1 MIRRPPRSTRT
12 DTLFPYTT
20 LFRSGRGCPR
30 LEPIRKAPL
39 PNPPLPSQGREPK
52 ERSMKYLP
60 LIWSELFR
68 RKTRTILNL
77 LSILAAF
84 LLFGLLN
91 GVRTSFPEAGP
102 SANGDERLQTGS
114 RRSLSSEE
122 HPSELQSI

>member
-20 LFRSGRGCPR
+20 LFRS
-30 LEPIRKAPL
+30 
-39 PNPPLPSQGREPK
+39 NPPLPSQGREPK

-68 RKTRTILNL
+68 RKTRTILTL

-91 GVRTSFPEAGP
+91 GVRTSFAEAGQG
-102 SANGDERLQTGS
+102 ANGAERLQTGS
-114 RRSLSSEE
+114 RLSSIDRK
-122 HPSELQSI
+122 STRLNSRQ

>member
-1 MIRRPPRSTRT
+1 MRRRPPRSTRT

-20 LFRSGRGCPR
+20 LFRS
-30 LEPIRKAPL
+30 
-39 PNPPLPSQGREPK
+39 PPLPSQGREPK

-68 RKTRTILNL
+68 RKTRTILTL

-91 GVRTSFPEAGP
+91 GVRTSFAEAGQ
-102 SANGDERLQTGS
+102 SANGADRLQTGS
-114 RRSLSSEE
+114 RLSFIQTLPISLLPRIPDRKSPRLTSS
-122 HPSELQSI
+122 P